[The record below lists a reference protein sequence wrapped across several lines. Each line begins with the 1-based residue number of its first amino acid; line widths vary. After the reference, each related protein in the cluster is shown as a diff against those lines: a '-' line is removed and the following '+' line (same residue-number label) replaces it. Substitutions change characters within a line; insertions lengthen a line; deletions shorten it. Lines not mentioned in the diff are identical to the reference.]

1 MLPGVIVHIFIE
13 LVGTGWNLSFTDF
26 LQSAETP
33 CSKPGINVLTINLQQ
48 YRQLFARLS
57 NYL

>member
-1 MLPGVIVHIFIE
+1 MLPGDIVHIFIE

-33 CSKPGINVLTINLQQ
+33 FSKPGINVLTINLQQ